1 MRVVIDVPDVT
12 DEQAARD
19 PDASRRVMVEL
30 ACVMYQRN
38 VISFGQAQKMTGL
51 DVLEFQVEL
60 SLRGIPRMT
69 LESFE
74 LETSHV
80 SS

>member
-1 MRVVIDVPDVT
+1 
-12 DEQAARD
+12 
-19 PDASRRVMVEL
+19 MVEL

-51 DVLEFQVEL
+51 DVLEFQGEL

>member
-19 PDASRRVMVEL
+19 PDASRRVRVEL

-51 DVLEFQVEL
+51 DVLEFQGEL